1 MTATARQYSFFAE
14 LRPKKPPPP
23 IERRT
28 HIALADLLQRAITPG
43 WIWLHVPNG
52 ELRTEK
58 TGALLKRMGAKAGV
72 SDFLLIAPPKGWVHC
87 LELKR
92 KGLKPT
98 AEQRAFLVAVEAA
111 GGRAGWAD
119 NFDDAVWLLRQWGAV
134 ERLAR

>member
-1 MTATARQYSFFAE
+1 MTAVQYSFFAQ
-14 LRPKKPPPP
+14 RKPARPPPP

-28 HIALADLLQRAITPG
+28 HIAVADLLRVAVTPG
-43 WIWLHVPNG
+43 WLWLHVPNG
-52 ELRTEK
+52 ELRSEN

-72 SDFLLIAPPKGWVHC
+72 SDFLLIAPPRACVHC

-98 AEQRAFLVAVEAA
+98 PQQLEFLAQVKAA

-119 NFDDAVWLLRQWGAV
+119 SYEDAVRLLRRWGAL
-134 ERLAR
+134 ERLAG